1 MVTRKQVQNRLLDYL
16 NRRLTLTQ
24 LVDWA
29 EDAMMD
35 TDFDDGEVDLLTE
48 IIARIGLADV
58 REFGL
63 SWDDCYEFLERLGYR
78 VQVTAV
84 PAR

>member
-1 MVTRKQVQNRLLDYL
+1 MITRTVIEKKILSYL
-16 NRRLTLTQ
+16 NRHTTLAE

-29 EDAMMD
+29 EKTMME
-35 TDFDDGEVDLLTE
+35 GEFEALDSDLLTE
-48 IIARIGLADV
+48 ITARLGLADI

-63 SWDDCYEFLERLGYR
+63 SWDDCYEFLLRLGYR

-84 PAR
+84 AV